1 MVTAKL
7 MLAGID
13 PFLAALIGGVLV
25 GGALGA
31 INGCLVNWTGLHPF
45 IITLGTNAIFRGIT
59 LVISDANSVYG
70 FSFDFVNFFAAS
82 VIGIPVPVIFSL
94 IVALILWFL
103 TTRMRLGRNIYALGG
118 NKNSAFYS
126 GIDVKFH
133 ILVVFIISGVC
144 AGLAGVVS
152 TARLGAAEPLAGM
165 GFETY
170 AIASAIIGGTSFFG
184 GKGRIFS
191 VVIGGLIIGT
201 INNGLNILQVQT
213 YYQLPEVSGRIVEL
227 AVTDNQAVKQG
238 DLLFRIDPRPYEAN
252 LAKAEASLAALDK
265 QIMLT
270 QRSVDAQQFGAD
282 SVNAT
287 VEKAR
292 AAAKQASDTLRR
304 TEPLLREGFVSAE
317 EVDRARTAQRAAE
330 ADLNAVLLQAQ
341 SAASS
346 VSGVDALVAQRAA
359 VEADIA
365 LTKLHLEMA
374 TVRAPFDGRVI
385 SLKTSVGQFAS
396 AMRPIFT
403 LIDTRHWYVI
413 ANFRETDLKNIRSG
427 TLATIRLMSDS
438 GKTFEGKVDSIG
450 YGVLPDD
457 GGLVLGGLPKVSRS
471 INWVRVAQR
480 FPVKIMVDKPDPEM
494 FRIGASAVANLEPQ

>member
-1 MVTAKL
+1 MESTPKKAPRSKF
-7 MLAGID
+7 
-13 PFLAALIGGVLV
+13 PALLV
-25 GGALGA
+25 
-31 INGCLVNWTGLHPF
+31 
-45 IITLGTNAIFRGIT
+45 
-59 LVISDANSVYG
+59 
-70 FSFDFVNFFAAS
+70 
-82 VIGIPVPVIFSL
+82 
-94 IVALILWFL
+94 VALALVALVFVIWRVDSAPS
-103 TTRMRLGRNIYALGG
+103 TNDAYA
-118 NKNSAFYS
+118 SADT
-126 GIDVKFH
+126 IDV
-133 ILVVFIISGVC
+133 
-144 AGLAGVVS
+144 A
-152 TARLGAAEPLAGM
+152 
-165 GFETY
+165 
-170 AIASAIIGGTSFFG
+170 
-184 GKGRIFS
+184 
-191 VVIGGLIIGT
+191 
-201 INNGLNILQVQT
+201 
-213 YYQLPEVSGRIVEL
+213 PEVSGRIVEL

-282 SVNAT
+282 SINAT

-292 AAAKQASDTLRR
+292 AAAKQATDTLRR
-304 TEPLLREGFVSAE
+304 TEPLLKEGFVSAE
-317 EVDRARTAQRAAE
+317 DVDRARTAQRAAE

-341 SAASS
+341 SAASA

-427 TLATIRLMSDS
+427 TPATIRLMSDS

>member
-1 MVTAKL
+1 MESTPKKAPRSKF
-7 MLAGID
+7 
-13 PFLAALIGGVLV
+13 PALLV
-25 GGALGA
+25 
-31 INGCLVNWTGLHPF
+31 
-45 IITLGTNAIFRGIT
+45 
-59 LVISDANSVYG
+59 
-70 FSFDFVNFFAAS
+70 
-82 VIGIPVPVIFSL
+82 
-94 IVALILWFL
+94 VALALVALVFVIWRVDSAPS
-103 TTRMRLGRNIYALGG
+103 TNDAYA
-118 NKNSAFYS
+118 SADT
-126 GIDVKFH
+126 IDV
-133 ILVVFIISGVC
+133 V
-144 AGLAGVVS
+144 
-152 TARLGAAEPLAGM
+152 
-165 GFETY
+165 
-170 AIASAIIGGTSFFG
+170 
-184 GKGRIFS
+184 
-191 VVIGGLIIGT
+191 
-201 INNGLNILQVQT
+201 
-213 YYQLPEVSGRIVEL
+213 PEVSGRIVEL

-341 SAASS
+341 
-346 VSGVDALVAQRAA
+346 RAA

-427 TLATIRLMSDS
+427 TPATIRLMSDS